1 MVAYLNV
8 AIPLELGNLINAVST
23 LLNSPSGSIDLTR
36 LLSKPTFKLIELYI
50 YQSLATFEYIT
61 LLSIAGERMAAA
73 IRRDLFQNVLKLDME
88 FFDRTKTG
96 EIMDRYVIQNLFL
109 KLTFLEFQINI

>member
-1 MVAYLNV
+1 MAYLNV
-8 AIPLELGNLINAVST
+8 AIPLELGNLINAVSS
-23 LLNSPSGSIDLTR
+23 LLTSSASSADFKQV
-36 LLSKPTFKLIELYI
+36 LSKPTLKLVELYI
-50 YQSLATFEYIT
+50 YQALATFEYIT

-96 EIMDRYVIQNLFL
+96 EIMDR
-109 KLTFLEFQINI
+109 